1 MTTAQRKSADQGS
14 GADQASIDRTAI
26 FVQGNEA
33 CARGALAAGLRFFAG
48 YPITPSTEIAELLS
62 EELPKSGGRFIQMED
77 EIASMAAI
85 IGASMAGAKSMTATS
100 GPGFSLMVENIGLAA
115 MLETPCVIVNV
126 QRGGPSTGLP
136 TKTHQADVMQARWGS
151 HGDYPIIVLTAA
163 SVQEAFDL
171 TIKAFNL
178 AEKYRTPVVLLLEE
192 ATGHMREKIVI
203 PPLDALE
210 LLERPAPSVPA
221 EEYLPYDDRFGD
233 VPPFV
238 AYGKG
243 YRYHATGLTHDRA
256 GFPTE
261 RFDEIDAL
269 LRRHGRKINEEIA
282 ELRHVEHYRMDD
294 AEVALV
300 AFGSSAR
307 AAKGAVDLGR
317 AEGLR
322 LGMVKLVILWP
333 FPTAP
338 MREAA
343 AHVKHIIVPE
353 LNMGQMVREVERAAS
368 GHARVHSMTKVTS
381 ELWAPHEIVE
391 KARELLGGASCRAGR
406 PRPAEEGA

>member
-1 MTTAQRKSADQGS
+1 VTTAQRGS
-14 GADQASIDRTAI
+14 GADQRSADRKSI

-48 YPITPSTEIAELLS
+48 YPITPSTEIAEIIS
-62 EELPKSGGRFIQMED
+62 EELPKRGGRFIQMED

-85 IGASMAGAKSMTATS
+85 IGGSMAGAKSMTATS

-163 SVQEAFDL
+163 SVQGAFDL

-192 ATGHMREKIVI
+192 ATGHMREKIEI
-203 PPLDALE
+203 PPPGEIE
-210 LLERPAPSVPA
+210 LVERTGPSVPPGD
-221 EEYLPYDDRFGD
+221 YRPFDDQFGD
-233 VPPFV
+233 VPPFA
-238 AYGKG
+238 AYGTG
-243 YRYHATGLTHDRA
+243 YRYHATGLTHDRS

-261 RFDEIDAL
+261 AFGEIDAL
-269 LRRHGRKINEEIA
+269 LRRHARKINEDIP
-282 ELRHVEHYRMDD
+282 ELCHVEHYMMDD
-294 AEVALV
+294 AEIALV

-317 AEGLR
+317 AEGLK
-322 LGMVKLVILWP
+322 LGMIRLVILWP
-333 FPTAP
+333 FPTAVI
-338 MREAA
+338 REAA
-343 AHVKHIIVPE
+343 ARVAHLIVPE
-353 LNMGQMVREVERAAS
+353 LNMGQMVREVERAAC
-368 GHARVHSMTKVTS
+368 GQAGVHSMTKVTS
-381 ELWAPHEIVE
+381 ELWAPHEIVD
-391 KARELLGGASCRAGR
+391 KAKALLSGKGD
-406 PRPAEEGA
+406 